1 MGVPSW
7 ARDPR
12 QSRTVEKETKNVK
25 AFYRTVH
32 TGFLFSTPMGHLV
45 SRERFRSSTCHA
57 SALLRPWLYTYFCCL
72 RRRRGRTVLWQRPAT
87 KKTKK
92 KTKFLLPC
100 ANFTNKNRSI
110 NIQKNPKLVLRF
122 FLYLQIFPKFYLD
135 FYQTWLSTFFNF
147 LCLIFFSTWSKAS
160 TSA

>member
-1 MGVPSW
+1 MVTIVVTWVYRLGHATQGKVGRWKKKRKTLKPFI
-7 ARDPR
+7 ARCTRGFFFLR
-12 QSRTVEKETKNVK
+12 QWGIWCRES
-25 AFYRTVH
+25 AFVVAH
-32 TGFLFSTPMGHLV
+32 AMHLLFSDPGYTHIFVVFDVVADAPCSGSV
-45 SRERFRSSTCHA
+45 R
-57 SALLRPWLYTYFCCL
+57 LR
-72 RRRRGRTVLWQRPAT
+72 
-87 KKTKK
+87 KKQKK

-147 LCLIFFSTWSKAS
+147 LCLIFFST
-160 TSA
+160 